1 MRMEAFPVDKKMICG
16 VLLTVIGLV
25 FSAFCFIWAVAHPC
39 IYNGIGGLVGALLYA
54 GILIP
59 FLLALAVMGA
69 GVILCF
75 ILAFRKSE

>member
-1 MRMEAFPVDKKMICG
+1 MDKKMICG

-25 FSAFCFIWAVAHPC
+25 FSAFCFIWAVANPC
-39 IYNGIGGLVGALLYA
+39 LYNGMDGLLGALLNA

-59 FLLALAVMGA
+59 FLLALSVMGA

-75 ILAFRKSE
+75 ILAFRKGK

>member
-1 MRMEAFPVDKKMICG
+1 MDKKMICG
-16 VLLTVIGLV
+16 VLLTEIGLV
-25 FSAFCFIWAVAHPC
+25 FSAFCFIWAVANPC
-39 IYNGIGGLVGALLYA
+39 LYNGMDGLLGALLNA

-75 ILAFRKSE
+75 ILAFRKGK